1 MCVTMPSSWQ
11 WCAVAEAQGQ
21 RGFIRRFLISGAT
34 NTALTYLLYLGTLD
48 ALGHRLAYTL
58 AFPVGLVLVY
68 TLNRHFVFRTHA
80 GWRSVLAMP
89 MISLMQYLVGLGV
102 VEAWVRVLGWPATL
116 APLAAIGM
124 TVPMSYLLSRKAF
137 VRR

>member
-34 NTALTYLLYLGTLD
+34 NTALTYLLYLGTLG

-58 AFPVGLVLVY
+58 AFASGLLLVY
-68 TLNRHFVFRTHA
+68 LLNRHFVFRTHA

-89 MISLMQYLVGLGV
+89 LIYLVQYLVGLGV
-102 VEAWVRVLGWPATL
+102 VEIWVGVLGWHAAL
-116 APLAAIGM
+116 APLAAIGV
-124 TVPMSYLLSRKAF
+124 TVPISYLLSRKAF
-137 VRR
+137 LRR